1 MGVSFSGF
9 PQLSARFIF
18 WVSVRFILVI
28 GVGFV
33 VLAAG
38 MVLIFFLPFRA
49 CRRSKLESEQS
60 GGIMYSIPYV
70 MARKFSFNE
79 IQTLTN
85 SFGKVLGSGGFRIV
99 YEGVLEDGTIVFVK
113 RLEIARQGEKE
124 FYAEVG
130 ILGIVH
136 HWNLVQLLGFCA
148 QGLRMILIYDHMPI
162 GSLDQ
167 WLFD

>member
-1 MGVSFSGF
+1 
-9 PQLSARFIF
+9 
-18 WVSVRFILVI
+18 
-28 GVGFV
+28 
-33 VLAAG
+33 
-38 MVLIFFLPFRA
+38 
-49 CRRSKLESEQS
+49 
-60 GGIMYSIPYV
+60 MYSIPYV

-99 YEGVLEDGTIVFVK
+99 YEGVLEDGMIIFVK
-113 RLEIARQGEKE
+113 KLEIARQGEKE

-136 HWNLVQLLGFCA
+136 HWNLVQLLDFCV